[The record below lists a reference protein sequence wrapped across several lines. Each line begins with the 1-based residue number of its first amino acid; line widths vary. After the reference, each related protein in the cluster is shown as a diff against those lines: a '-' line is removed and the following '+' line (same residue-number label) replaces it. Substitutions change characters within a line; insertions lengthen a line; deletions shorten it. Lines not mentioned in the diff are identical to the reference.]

1 MAELWRRG
9 GRWVRACPRA
19 EEGRRR
25 PVRARVDLQTCY
37 LRLSIGNLA
46 IYTRRPRP
54 APRAPPVWSNYGCL
68 GSEAD
73 ARRDRGVSP
82 TLPKA
87 GNWDSCHFITV
98 WRPLKEVQ
106 RGEERRARRLDLS
119 KNRPPP
125 THLSK
130 GGEGEGTGARR
141 DPGFGKLEAAARV
154 STEGWRTRRRPRRN
168 TGSAG
173 DMESARRTPTP
184 SEKKE
189 RGPVSPNLD
198 PSAEDPR
205 GRLPG
210 LQRPQK
216 GARIPGRRVSCRPGR
231 FYQTPADPGSRPPP
245 PLSAAL
251 TPRRGPVDLM
261 NDTSGLISLRLT
273 WESLAAAGGGT
284 VPGTGRGTG
293 ARALLG
299 LTDADCMGLRS
310 SPHST
315 GPAVRCSPPC
325 VHVSSLSNAHL

>member
-154 STEGWRTRRRPRRN
+154 SMEGWRPRRRPRRN

-189 RGPVSPNLD
+189 RARCPQSWTRALRIRAAASRVCSARRKELGSPGGEFRADRVVSTRPRQTPD
-198 PSAEDPR
+198 R
-205 GRLPG
+205 GR
-210 LQRPQK
+210 R
-216 GARIPGRRVSCRPGR
+216 
-231 FYQTPADPGSRPPP
+231 P

-251 TPRRGPVDLM
+251 TPRRVGY
-261 NDTSGLISLRLT
+261 
-273 WESLAAAGGGT
+273 
-284 VPGTGRGTG
+284 
-293 ARALLG
+293 LLG
-299 LTDADCMGLRS
+299 
-310 SPHST
+310 ST
-315 GPAVRCSPPC
+315 FYIYILGVFGFPGGVTLQWKPGFASA
-325 VHVSSLSNAHL
+325 S